1 MEAMDVPHREAAAEL
16 YESIDAAR
24 EAVNCYIAGEVWI
37 LVTGTPLDGVLGPVG
52 WLNSMALWYHLV
64 MTNIAMERSTIFNR

>member
-1 MEAMDVPHREAAAEL
+1 MVGTSILESSNSHGWKPWDFPHREAAAEL

-37 LVTGTPLDGVLGPVG
+37 LDQKGAPLR
-52 WLNSMALWYHLV
+52 W
-64 MTNIAMERSTIFNR
+64 RSRSR

>member
-1 MEAMDVPHREAAAEL
+1 MDVPHREAAAEL

-37 LVTGTPLDGVLGPVG
+37 LVLTGTPLDGVLGPVG
-52 WLNSMALWYHLV
+52 WLNSMVYGTIWLF
-64 MTNIAMERSTIFNR
+64 NIAMENHHF